1 MSVAGIMND
10 AAASAPRSGYGRLHL
25 PLTCS
30 ASQAAVWLPT
40 SPVGHLGAQMR
51 SRRAGLVLPS
61 LLRGY
66 MEVRLSTRETGGS
79 ETCKP
84 EGRTDAAA
92 APPPRNLSFPVSLRS
107 SAAGAPLLPWIT
119 STVCTAF
126 RGSGTSGGAF
136 TENYT
141 NECQSNRNSSPSTN

>member
-1 MSVAGIMND
+1 MILCIRGSYFKISGGNWVSFIYFFPAPE
-10 AAASAPRSGYGRLHL
+10 ASHQIWMPF
-25 PLTCS
+25 
-30 ASQAAVWLPT
+30 T

-66 MEVRLSTRETGGS
+66 MEVRLSTRETSGS

-141 NECQSNRNSSPSTN
+141 NKCQSNRNSSPSTN